1 MQYTT
6 INQFLKHNP
15 DIFYE
20 FTPNNSNRVQ
30 LKITLKWSDSRH
42 KPITDI
48 LRYQGR
54 SYALQPTHKGKNL
67 TIFIW

>member
-15 DIFYE
+15 DIFYSY
-20 FTPNNSNRVQ
+20 TPNHSHRVQ
-30 LKITLKWSDSRH
+30 LKITLKWSDPRH
-42 KPITDI
+42 KFITNI
-48 LRYQGR
+48 LRSQYK
-54 SYALQPTHKGKNL
+54 SYALQPTHKGRNL